1 MFINHYYCSATRNTD
16 QQRFINIMLDDRLDG
31 RDDETT

>member
-1 MFINHYYCSATRNTD
+1 MKINHYYCSATRNTD
-16 QQRFINIMLDDRLDG
+16 QQRFIMLDDRLDG